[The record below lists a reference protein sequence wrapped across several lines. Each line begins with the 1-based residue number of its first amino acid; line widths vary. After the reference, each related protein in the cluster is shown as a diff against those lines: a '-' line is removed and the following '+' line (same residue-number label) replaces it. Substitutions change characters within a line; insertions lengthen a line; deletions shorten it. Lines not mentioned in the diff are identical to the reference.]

1 MWKKLKEKF
10 SRKKKEEAPQVEN
23 VNLKIWGI
31 VNGPFHKEELPHN
44 NVPED
49 LNFMIV
55 CKVEEAGEVYDQ
67 EMWFPDLTGIVA
79 WQKHFATTVE
89 PISIDLR
96 Y

>member
-10 SRKKKEEAPQVEN
+10 FKKKEKDIEVIT
-23 VNLKIWGI
+23 LKIWGI
-31 VNGPFHKEELPHN
+31 VNGPFHKDELPHN

-49 LNFMIV
+49 LNYMIV
-55 CKVEEAGEVYDQ
+55 CKVEEGGEVYDQ
-67 EMWFPDLTGIVA
+67 EMWFPNLEGITI
-79 WQKHFATTVE
+79 WKKHFATTIE